1 MFGVMIRKM
10 WHKKWLFFCLLLG
23 SILLIATATSYPMYR
38 NAVYNRMLQD
48 EFDDALRT
56 KSKWPVMITMEL
68 MSEKEEGGKTMQKVE
83 QFAAGL
89 PDTLGI
95 TEKETII
102 YYALLS
108 SDAQSD
114 HVRED
119 KDPKSMRLSYM
130 SGLPEHAEMISG
142 EMYSEDGVDEDGNIE
157 VVISQ
162 ATMLNLNVFV
172 GECYEFEWLKYRDG
186 TPVSIKIVGVFQ
198 EADKSDFYWQVDPDG
213 VKSGVF
219 MNETLFR
226 ELFTG
231 ENSRPYSLTCKYYV
245 LFEYADMK
253 AENMAELL
261 KTTRYL
267 SEESSYR
274 STLSSPAYINTLES
288 YLSKQSRISTT
299 LFILQVPV
307 MLLLCAFLFM
317 ISCQMYDMERN
328 DISVMKSRG
337 ASGGQIFRLYLYQSV
352 LLTGL
357 GCLGGMP
364 LGSVFCRI
372 LGSADHFLEFGIR
385 RKLEVTYSLD
395 VYSYA
400 LIAAVVSV
408 LIMTIPALKHSKV
421 SIVKLKQQKAM
432 KKRSWWEICF
442 LDVIFLGIS
451 IYGYYNYSKHTGS
464 LLESALK
471 GEALDPLLYIS
482 SSLFILGFGML
493 LLRLQ
498 PLLVSLIYLIG
509 KKFWKPASYASFMEI
524 IKNGRKQQYIMLFM
538 ILTVSLGMFNAV
550 SARTIQQNTLNNTE
564 YLEGADIVMQE
575 VWEDNSMLTRI
586 DPSIEFQYY
595 EPDYGRFE
603 TLEGALNYTK
613 VFVDER
619 GYISSG
625 SNRRSTVEIMGIH
638 TKEFGQITMVEDE
651 LLAQPYYQ
659 YLNDLAVSANG
670 ILVSSNFRDVLGY
683 RMGEYLSFTNS
694 SGEDAGG
701 LIVGF
706 FDYWPTYE
714 PKSVWLDENNEINE
728 SDNYLIVAHFATL
741 QQYWG
746 LKPYQVWIDM
756 DDSVGTDPFYEWVDA
771 NEVSLGMYVDRTEEL
786 QQVIEDPL
794 LQGMNGVLTMSFI
807 VMIILCAVGYLIY
820 WIISI
825 RSRELMFGV
834 LRAFGMHKDEV
845 LHMLVNEQIF
855 SGVYS
860 IAAGIGIGTLAY
872 RLFVPILQTAYA
884 TTNQVLPLTLIT
896 KQSDMI
902 RLYGVVGAAMAIC
915 LVVLAVIVFKLN
927 ITKALKLGEE

>member
-48 EFDDALRT
+48 EFDEALRA
-56 KSKWPVMITMEL
+56 KSKWPVMIALET
-68 MSEKEEGGKTMQKVE
+68 MSEKEEGGKTMLRME
-83 QFAAGL
+83 QFAADL
-89 PDTLGI
+89 PETLGI
-95 TEKETII
+95 TQKEAVT

-108 SDAQSD
+108 SDAESD

-119 KDPKSMRLSYM
+119 KDPKSMRLSYI
-130 SGLPEHAEMISG
+130 SDLPAHAELISG

-172 GECYEFEWLKYRDG
+172 GECYEFEWLKYRDD
-186 TPVSIKIVGVFQ
+186 TPVTVKIVGVFQ
-198 EADKSDFYWQVDPDG
+198 EADKSDFYWQVDLDA
-213 VKSGVF
+213 VKTGLF
-219 MNETLFR
+219 MNEELFR

-231 ENSRPYSLTCKYYV
+231 ENARPYSLTCKYYV

-253 AENMAELL
+253 AEDMAQLL
-261 KTTRYL
+261 KTTRHL
-267 SEESSYR
+267 AEESNYR
-274 STLSSPAYINTLES
+274 STLTRPAYIDTLDS

-337 ASGGQIFRLYLYQSV
+337 ASRGQIFRLYLYQSA
-352 LLTGL
+352 LLTSL
-357 GCLGGMP
+357 GCVGGLP

-385 RKLEVTYSLD
+385 RKLDVSYSFD
-395 VYSYA
+395 VFSYA
-400 LIAAVVSV
+400 LIAAAVSV

-421 SIVKLKQQKAM
+421 SIVKLKQQKAL

-442 LDVIFLGIS
+442 VDVIFLGVS

-464 LLESALK
+464 LLESAIK

-498 PLLVSLIYLIG
+498 PLLVSAIYLIG

-538 ILTVSLGMFNAV
+538 VLTVSLGMFNAV

-564 YLEGADIVMQE
+564 YLEGADIVMKE

-603 TLEGALNYTK
+603 TLEGAVNYTK

-619 GYISSG
+619 GYINTG
-625 SNRRSTVEIMGIH
+625 SRRRSTVEIMGIH
-638 TKEFGQITMVEDE
+638 TREFGEITNVEDE

-683 RMGEYLSFTNS
+683 REGEYLSFTNS
-694 SGEDAGG
+694 SDEDAGG

-714 PKSVWLDENNEINE
+714 PKSIWLDENNEINE
-728 SDNYLIVAHFATL
+728 SDNYLIVGHIATL

-756 DDSVGTDPFYEWVDA
+756 DDSVGTNPFYEWVDA
-771 NEVSLGMYVDRTEEL
+771 NDAPLEMYVDRSEEM

-855 SGVYS
+855 SGIYS

-872 RLFVPILQTAYA
+872 RLFVPILQTAYS

-902 RLYGVVGAAMAIC
+902 RLYGVVGATMAIC

>member
-10 WHKKWLFFCLLLG
+10 WHKKWLFCCLLLG

-48 EFDDALRT
+48 EFDEALRS
-56 KSKWPVMITMEL
+56 KSKWPVMMAMET
-68 MSEKEEGGKTMQKVE
+68 MSEKEEGGTTMKKME
-83 QFAAGL
+83 QFAAEL

-95 TEKETII
+95 TEKETVV
-102 YYALLS
+102 YYALLTS
-108 SDAQSD
+108 SAESSYE
-114 HVRED
+114 RED
-119 KDPKSMRLSYM
+119 KDPKSMRLSYI
-130 SGLPEHAEMISG
+130 SDLDEHAEMISG

-157 VVISQ
+157 VIISQ

-172 GECYEFEWLKYRDG
+172 GECYEFEWLLYRDG
-186 TPVSIKIVGVFQ
+186 TPVKIKIVGVF
-198 EADKSDFYWQVDPDG
+198 EEKDASDFYWQVDPDN
-213 VKSGVF
+213 VKSGLF
-219 MNETLFR
+219 MNEELFR

-231 ENSRPYSLTCKYYV
+231 ENARPYSLTCKYYI
-245 LFEYADMK
+245 LFEYEDMK
-253 AENMAELL
+253 AENMADLL
-261 KTTRYL
+261 ETTKYL
-267 SEESSYR
+267 TEESSYR
-274 STLSSPAYINTLES
+274 SVLSRPGYIDVLES

-317 ISCQMYDMERN
+317 ISCQMYEMERN

-337 ASGGQIFRLYLYQSV
+337 ASRGQIFRLYLYQSA

-357 GCLGGMP
+357 GILGGLP

-385 RKLEVTYSLD
+385 RRLDVTYSLD

-400 LIAAVVSV
+400 LIAAAVSV

-421 SIVKLKQQKAM
+421 SIVKLKQQKAL
-432 KKRSWWEICF
+432 KKRSWWEKCF
-442 LDVIFLGIS
+442 LDVIFLGVS
-451 IYGYYNYSKHTGS
+451 IYGYYNYSKHTSS
-464 LLESALK
+464 LLESAIK
-471 GEALDPLLYIS
+471 GEALDPLLYVS

-493 LLRLQ
+493 LLRIQ
-498 PLLVSLIYLIG
+498 PLLVSGIYLIG

-538 ILTVSLGMFNAV
+538 VLTVSLGMFNAV

-564 YLEGADIVMQE
+564 YLEGADIIMQE

-603 TLEGALNYTK
+603 TLEGAVNYTK
-613 VFVDER
+613 VFVDKR

-638 TKEFGQITMVEDE
+638 TKEFGQVTMVDDN

-670 ILVSSNFRDVLGY
+670 ILVSSNFRDELGY
-683 RMGEYLSFTNS
+683 RVGEYLSFSNFG
-694 SGEDAGG
+694 GESAGG

-714 PKSVWLDENNEINE
+714 PKTISLDENNEINE
-728 SDNYLIVAHFATL
+728 TDNYLIVAHLADL

-746 LKPYQVWIDM
+746 LTPYQVWIDM
-756 DDSVGTDPFYEWVDA
+756 DDDAGTDSFYDWVKA
-771 NEVSLGMYVDRTEEL
+771 NEVPLQMYVDRSEEM

-855 SGVYS
+855 SGIYS
-860 IAAGIGIGTLAY
+860 IFAGIGIGTLAY
-872 RLFVPILQTAYA
+872 KLFVPILQTAYS

-896 KQSDMI
+896 QQSDMV
-902 RLYGVVGAAMAIC
+902 RLYGVVGITMAVC
-915 LVVLAVIVFKLN
+915 LIVLAVIVFKLN